1 MNRKQIINVLL
12 SLSMVFMAVMPMN
25 GVIAL
30 AAEAAEGAT
39 AGITASAEPEEIGEA
54 TETVAEEIMS
64 DDTAGPEESQA
75 ADTSDDMRTDSAET
89 AMTVEEE
96 DAAEEVQRDAMEYGS
111 DDTSGSND
119 YDFPVIVITDPVPPG
134 GHITDNLF
142 LPASAKVTTTN
153 VASGLKVRWEPV
165 QDAKEYV
172 VYRGSTLIKR
182 TSKTEITDTDLKYDN
197 GKKFTHKVAAV
208 SRTGTISAKVRTST
222 YYRLLPV
229 GIKSLKSPSAGKMTV
244 IYDKNGKGSGY
255 VVRFGLKSDMSDA
268 KVITVKDPAAT
279 TKTFSGLQEGK
290 TYYVQVR
297 SYKIEN
303 GIRYYSGY
311 CTTKTVTIAQ
321 KASSPQVSFS
331 GSQTIAAGTTRRLYV
346 KNAGSAAVSVTKS
359 SDAVRISKDAT
370 SYIITGNKAG
380 SATVTVKAGSVTKS
394 FNITVLSDDQIAQ
407 RVYERV
413 LRECPGCRLWDHMR
427 DGKTLVVSMHIKSI
441 GEGAI
446 ASDIMVNLQT
456 GRAEIGLDQE
466 FMDEWN
472 IGVPKSFQVW

>member
-39 AGITASAEPEEIGEA
+39 AGITAPAEPEEIGEA
-54 TETVAEEIMS
+54 PETVAEEIMS

-119 YDFPVIVITDPVPPG
+119 YDFPVIVIDDPPAVHFGDLDIP
-134 GHITDNLF
+134 
-142 LPASAKVTTTN
+142 LPASTKVTTTN

-244 IYDKNGKGSGY
+244 TYDKNGKGSGY

-268 KVITVKDPAAT
+268 KVITVKDPATT

-331 GSQTIAAGTTRRLYV
+331 GSQMIAAGTTRRLYV

>member
-54 TETVAEEIMS
+54 PETVAEEIMS

-268 KVITVKDPAAT
+268 KVITVKDPATT

-303 GIRYYSGY
+303 GIRYY
-311 CTTKTVTIAQ
+311 
-321 KASSPQVSFS
+321 
-331 GSQTIAAGTTRRLYV
+331 
-346 KNAGSAAVSVTKS
+346 
-359 SDAVRISKDAT
+359 
-370 SYIITGNKAG
+370 
-380 SATVTVKAGSVTKS
+380 
-394 FNITVLSDDQIAQ
+394 
-407 RVYERV
+407 
-413 LRECPGCRLWDHMR
+413 
-427 DGKTLVVSMHIKSI
+427 
-441 GEGAI
+441 
-446 ASDIMVNLQT
+446 
-456 GRAEIGLDQE
+456 
-466 FMDEWN
+466 
-472 IGVPKSFQVW
+472 

>member
-54 TETVAEEIMS
+54 PETVAEEIMS

-244 IYDKNGKGSGY
+244 TYDKNGKGSGY

-268 KVITVKDPAAT
+268 KVITVKDPATT

-359 SDAVRISKDAT
+359 ADAVRISKDAT

-427 DGKTLVVSMHIKSI
+427 DGKTLVVSMHVK
-441 GEGAI
+441 
-446 ASDIMVNLQT
+446 
-456 GRAEIGLDQE
+456 
-466 FMDEWN
+466 
-472 IGVPKSFQVW
+472 

>member
-39 AGITASAEPEEIGEA
+39 AGITAPAEPEEIGEA
-54 TETVAEEIMS
+54 PETVAEEIMS

-119 YDFPVIVITDPVPPG
+119 YDFPVIVIDDPPAVHFGDLDIP
-134 GHITDNLF
+134 
-142 LPASAKVTTTN
+142 LPASTKVTTTN

-208 SRTGTISAKVRTST
+208 SRTGRISAKVRTST

-244 IYDKNGKGSGY
+244 TYDKNGKGSGY

-268 KVITVKDPAAT
+268 KVITVKDPAVT

-290 TYYVQVR
+290 T
-297 SYKIEN
+297 
-303 GIRYYSGY
+303 
-311 CTTKTVTIAQ
+311 
-321 KASSPQVSFS
+321 
-331 GSQTIAAGTTRRLYV
+331 
-346 KNAGSAAVSVTKS
+346 
-359 SDAVRISKDAT
+359 
-370 SYIITGNKAG
+370 
-380 SATVTVKAGSVTKS
+380 
-394 FNITVLSDDQIAQ
+394 
-407 RVYERV
+407 
-413 LRECPGCRLWDHMR
+413 
-427 DGKTLVVSMHIKSI
+427 
-441 GEGAI
+441 
-446 ASDIMVNLQT
+446 
-456 GRAEIGLDQE
+456 
-466 FMDEWN
+466 
-472 IGVPKSFQVW
+472 